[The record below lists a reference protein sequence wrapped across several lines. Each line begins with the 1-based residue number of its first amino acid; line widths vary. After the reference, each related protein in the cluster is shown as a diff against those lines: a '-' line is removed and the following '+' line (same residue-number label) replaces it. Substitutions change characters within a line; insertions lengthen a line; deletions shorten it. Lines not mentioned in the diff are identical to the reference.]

1 MGFSKMSKR
10 ASSAPQKS
18 TITQTKAP
26 APAPAVLTMGI
37 SPAAAVATWRLAESK
52 LFECYTYWPVQEV
65 VFQSEVFGKNQA
77 FAANHFNLNDA
88 SPLPSGQPLAAVIL
102 VVPSIKDVARMC
114 KKLKPVLSNS
124 TLVLVDICG
133 GLAPLQ
139 RLVRTNLGSSF
150 QVSGFISDVDAEFVS
165 KSSDSWQVLHRAAS
179 TVPPAA
185 TTASQSLITM
195 EPCQPLLRT
204 ILSLEEAW
212 AAGGLSSTHL
222 KSTAMFSEFQWNRCI
237 TTVVFEVLT
246 VVLDSPD
253 PSSIAQSVVAKPL
266 VEGLITEM
274 NMVAAACGC
283 TGLQSKAQM
292 LTNGPRLA
300 RRAPASF
307 AEPGFSRTY
316 YEVYNHLPVP
326 LDFLVL
332 LPILLSDE
340 LPKGGYTPYL
350 ECVYAFMSRLLQLN
364 NGEYSSFLLERVGSG
379 TGSSA
384 KGGAVSP
391 EVLAA
396 LEAREAQVKQR
407 EQQLTSFGQTR
418 AAEIEQSQ
426 QQLRQQQQQL
436 AEERA
441 QHERAKQELEP
452 RYRSQVEGLQAQIQQ
467 YQQQLQR
474 HQAQYQQLQQQH
486 QQLQQRQ
493 LQPAASR
500 GVDPAAVAGSGD
512 PNVVEGL
519 QKLRIR
525 EQELSQR
532 EEKLKRDQQLMYQ
545 QQQQQQQQQTPPIQ
559 QQQYVNG
566 GATAV
571 TASTSPSVTA
581 QAPSTPGGTTYSRF
595 DPRAPQPSHPAA
607 APVQQQLP
615 QQYQAVDPLD
625 TSFNSADS
633 RGSRPPTNNGFYASG
648 ASQTNSRSQVMMPP
662 PPAANTPYFQPNG
675 FPQQQ
680 YPQYMPPVQGQYVAQ
695 TPPPQGTPQQFRR
708 RPQSRRTSMG
718 DESEIMSVASN
729 TNRRRQ
735 PATQS
740 ALFSQN
746 FQLDGVMNSATD
758 RYHFVGRNKG
768 KQTRDPKLSS
778 DENAYHHARKFIHGG
793 GISGSYPNL
802 AASGIPEAA
811 RRKSSF
817 QPNGSIVPSASTN
830 GMASNGAAHRPM
842 ANSSS
847 SIKNSVSSPSVPQV
861 LIPPNVVPNSQSSNN
876 FGFNFGG
883 AHESFDDAQHQMP
896 SLDPA
901 ARGDGYGSFPG
912 SNNSSSMESNHA
924 SDRSDTRT
932 PPTPQGTLDP
942 LKKNNAE
949 TLQEETDKGR
959 NWGKRLFKMN

>member
-1 MGFSKMSKR
+1 MSKR
-10 ASSAPQKS
+10 ASVQHQKPAAAPS
-18 TITQTKAP
+18 KAP
-26 APAPAVLTMGI
+26 LPAVLTMGI

-52 LFECYTYWPVQEV
+52 LFQTYTYWPVQEIT
-65 VFQSEVFGKNQA
+65 FQSEVFGKNQV
-77 FAANHFNLNDA
+77 FQANHFNLNDPP
-88 SPLPSGQPLAAVIL
+88 SLPAGQVLAAVIL

-114 KKLKPVLSNS
+114 KKLKPILSNS

-139 RLVRTNLGSSF
+139 RLVRTNLGSSL
-150 QVSGFISDVDAEFVS
+150 QVSGLISDVDAEFVS
-165 KSSDSWQVLHRAAS
+165 KSPDNWQVLHRSGS

-204 ILSLEEAW
+204 VLSLEEAW

-222 KSTAMFSEFQWNRCI
+222 KSAAMFAEFQWNRCI

-253 PSSIAQSVVAKPL
+253 PNSIAQSVVAKPL

-292 LTNGPRLA
+292 LANGAKLA

-307 AEPGFSRTY
+307 AEPQFSRTY
-316 YEVYNHLPVP
+316 YEVYNHFPVP

-379 TGSSA
+379 SGSSA
-384 KGGAVSP
+384 NGGAVNP

-396 LEAREAQVKQR
+396 LEAREVQIKQR
-407 EQQLTSFGQTR
+407 EQQLTSFGQAR
-418 AAEIEQSQ
+418 SAEIEQNQ
-426 QQLRQQQQQL
+426 QQIRQQQEELQAHRQQL
-436 AEERA
+436 AEERE
-441 QHERAKQELEP
+441 QHERAKQELVP
-452 RYRSQVEGLQAQIQQ
+452 QHRMQVEKLQAQIQQ
-467 YQQQLQR
+467 HQQQLQ
-474 HQAQYQQLQQQH
+474 QQQYQFQQLQQQH
-486 QQLQQRQ
+486 QQLQQREI
-493 LQPAASR
+493 QPAAATANGGS
-500 GVDPAAVAGSGD
+500 AAGTVD

-519 QKLRIR
+519 QNLRLR
-525 EQELSQR
+525 EQELAQR
-532 EEKLKRDQQLMYQ
+532 EEKLKRDQQIMFQ
-545 QQQQQQQQQTPPIQ
+545 QQQAQQQQHSL
-559 QQQYVNG
+559 NG

-571 TASTSPSVTA
+571 AAPVSPPVTA
-581 QAPSTPGGTTYSRF
+581 QPPSTPGGTTYSRF
-595 DPRAPQPSHPAA
+595 DPRAPQAQQPPAS
-607 APVQQQLP
+607 VQQQLP
-615 QQYQAVDPLD
+615 QQYQSVDPLD
-625 TSFNSADS
+625 NSFNSIDS
-633 RGSRPPTNNGFYASG
+633 RGSRAPSNNGFYASG
-648 ASQTNSRSQVMMPP
+648 MSQANSRSQVMMPP
-662 PPAANTPYFQPNG
+662 PPAANTPYYQANG
-675 FPQQQ
+675 FQQPQQAP
-680 YPQYMPPVQGQYVAQ
+680 YMSPTPGQYMAPPVAQPVA
-695 TPPPQGTPQQFRR
+695 PQGVPPQFRR
-708 RPQSRRTSMG
+708 RPPSRRASLG

-729 TNRRRQ
+729 TNNRRRQ

-758 RYHFVGRNKG
+758 RYHFVGRKG
-768 KQTRDPKLSS
+768 KGRDPKLSS
-778 DENAYHHARKFIHGG
+778 DENAYHNARKFIHGG
-793 GISGSYPNL
+793 GTSGNYPNL
-802 AASGIPEAA
+802 AASGIPEAQ

-817 QPNGSIVPSASTN
+817 QPNGTIAPPTSN
-830 GMASNGAAHRPM
+830 GVASNGTAHRPLV
-842 ANSSS
+842 NSSS
-847 SIKNSVSSPSVPQV
+847 SIKNSVSTPNVPQA
-861 LIPPNVVPNSQSSNN
+861 LIPPTVIPTSQSNNN
-876 FGFNFGG
+876 FGGFNFGG
-883 AHESFDDAQHQMP
+883 SNESFDDAHHQMP

-924 SDRSDTRT
+924 SDRSGTRT
-932 PPTPQGTLDP
+932 PPTPQGSLDP
-942 LKKNNAE
+942 LKKSNVD
-949 TLQEETDKGR
+949 TLKEEGDNKGR